1 MTGWLEVGHLLTSKD
16 ANSDVG
22 AGTTLLTERVGTQVS
37 IFSVKKKLNKQKENT
52 ESPRPSRRKRD
63 REARGGAAQ
72 MPITDA
78 KPQVRVDPSRRLP
91 NGTQDLSMSISRLC
105 TLTGE
110 ERS

>member
-1 MTGWLEVGHLLTSKD
+1 MIGWLEVGHLLTSKD

-22 AGTTLLTERVGTQVS
+22 AGTTPLTERAGTQAS
-37 IFSVKKKLNKQKENT
+37 IFSVEKKLNKQKENT

-72 MPITDA
+72 MPIPDA
-78 KPQVRVDPSRRLP
+78 KPEVTVGPSRRIP
-91 NGTQDLSMSISRLC
+91 NGTQNLSMSISWLC
-105 TLTGE
+105 TLMGE